1 MWGSSAKPPDLV
13 QKIVVMPFRHQFLM
27 VQDIIVGRPRD
38 GDDRVAWLLE
48 HQRFQRA
55 LDIIE
60 KEPSLRAATRAQT
73 AERYLDHLIAEE
85 RFAEAAK
92 SLPRLL
98 QVGFCQWELVC
109 FLLPSS
115 YLLQEKAAAQAD
127 H

>member
-1 MWGSSAKPPDLV
+1 
-13 QKIVVMPFRHQFLM
+13 M

-38 GDDRVAWLLE
+38 GDDRIAWLLE

-60 KEPSLRAATRAQT
+60 KEPTLRAATRAQT
-73 AERYLDHLIAEE
+73 VERYLDHLIAEE

-92 SLPRLL
+92 IMPRLL
-98 QVGFCQWELVC
+98 QVGICWWKLAG

-115 YLLQEKAAAQAD
+115 YLLQENNRRPG
-127 H
+127 